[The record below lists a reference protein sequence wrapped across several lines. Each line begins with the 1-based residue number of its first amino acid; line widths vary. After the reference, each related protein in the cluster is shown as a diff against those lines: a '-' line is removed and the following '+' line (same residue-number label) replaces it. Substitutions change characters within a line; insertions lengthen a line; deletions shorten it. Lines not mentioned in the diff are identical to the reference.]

1 MFLDELLLDDYN
13 IRVYIEDYCLLRLE
27 EFTFLIMNFVQ
38 FCVSQM
44 TDVIKSAQFITSN
57 KIKKEIMDKVKVFIL
72 DSFQN
77 YKLKSDIITNFE
89 ASWNENCNLFI
100 YPKNNVDNI
109 GGQPRIIK
117 MINGVI
123 LDSIPTP
130 TPSTIPTS
138 TPTPTPNF
146 QVTALLE
153 KDLITKYS
161 QSSDYNLILA
171 VTSLLN
177 D

>member
-44 TDVIKSAQFITSN
+44 TEVIKSAQFITSN

-72 DSFQN
+72 DSFLN
-77 YKLKSDIITNFE
+77 YNLKSDIITNFE
-89 ASWNENCNLFI
+89 ASWNENCNLFL

-130 TPSTIPTS
+130 STTP

-146 QVTALLE
+146 QATALLE